1 MVDPEHINQIH
12 VRVTKSTLQC
22 THTDQT
28 MKPLYTMLL
37 VFYELFLLQRD
48 FEQHVLFTY
57 IMTMTVQ
64 FRSVLLKLER
74 VLYTASLL

>member
-1 MVDPEHINQIH
+1 
-12 VRVTKSTLQC
+12 
-22 THTDQT
+22 

>member
-22 THTDQT
+22 THKDQT